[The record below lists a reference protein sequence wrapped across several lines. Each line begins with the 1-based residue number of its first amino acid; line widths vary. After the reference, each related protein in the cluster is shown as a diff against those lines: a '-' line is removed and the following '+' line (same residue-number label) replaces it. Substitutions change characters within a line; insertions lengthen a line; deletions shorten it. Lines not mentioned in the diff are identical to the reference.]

1 MAEIHPAAAHLIAA
15 DPVWVPLIE
24 RVGPCRI
31 TVDAAREPYEA
42 LVRAVA
48 YQQLH
53 GKAAAAIL
61 GRLLALHPEADFP
74 APAALLAMEETVI
87 RGCGFSRTKM
97 ATILGIAAGAAAGT
111 IPTRIEA
118 ETIADEDLITRLV
131 ALRGVGRWTV
141 EMLLMF
147 TLGRP
152 DIMPADDFG
161 VREGWRVLKGL
172 EERPKPKAMTE
183 IARAWSPYRSTAAWY
198 LWRGAAGARD
208 TKPSE
213 VTG

>member
-1 MAEIHPAAAHLIAA
+1 MTQEAIDHLIRA
-15 DPVWVPLIE
+15 DAVWGPLIQ

-31 TVDAAREPYEA
+31 TIQTDREPYES
-42 LVRAVA
+42 LVRSVA

-61 GRLLALHPEADFP
+61 GRLLALHPEVAFP
-74 APAALLAMEETVI
+74 DPAALIAMEEAAL

-97 ATILGIAAGAAAGT
+97 ATILGIASAAAEGL
-111 IPTRIEA
+111 IPSRAEA
-118 ETIADEDLITRLV
+118 AAMDDEDLIKRLV

-152 DIMPADDFG
+152 DIMPVDDFG

-172 EERPKPKAMTE
+172 EARPTPKAMNE
-183 IARAWSPYRSTAAWY
+183 AAKAWSPYRSIAAWY
-198 LWRGAAGARD
+198 LWRAADEARN